1 MLWSLL
7 KIFVFLG
14 LATAL
19 AFGVAWIL
27 ETPGEVKIAF
37 GGREFFISPIGFL
50 IGTVVLIFLALV
62 LLKLLGFF
70 AALLRFMLGDETAL
84 SRFFA
89 RSRERRGVDA
99 LSDGMVALASGDA
112 RLALKKSATA
122 EKLLRRPEVTR
133 IVSAQAA
140 EMAGDRQ
147 AAFGFYKDM
156 LANDHTRFIGVQ
168 GLMQQKLEEGD
179 TDTAMAL
186 AQKAFAL
193 KPDVHL
199 KHLGGHIHH
208 TQSGN
213 IGNRILV
220 SGNIFGFAKA
230 LL

>member
-19 AFGVAWIL
+19 AFGAAWIL

-99 LSDGMVALASGDA
+99 LSAQALAVKGGDKLEILDGQGDA
-112 RLALKKSATA
+112 KFQYGH
-122 EKLLRRPEVTR
+122 
-133 IVSAQAA
+133 VSIPPQA
-140 EMAGDRQ
+140 
-147 AAFGFYKDM
+147 
-156 LANDHTRFIGVQ
+156 
-168 GLMQQKLEEGD
+168 
-179 TDTAMAL
+179 
-186 AQKAFAL
+186 
-193 KPDVHL
+193 
-199 KHLGGHIHH
+199 
-208 TQSGN
+208 
-213 IGNRILV
+213 
-220 SGNIFGFAKA
+220 
-230 LL
+230 